1 MKNSLNM
8 LLSMATAIGSVY
20 YIPTG
25 NYHSSLIILRG
36 IYMNLEQALLV
47 IANAHGNELPV
58 EAIAVVKTN
67 WSVFYPDLE
76 RLIDQF
82 IADDTTLTD
91 EQNAILFF
99 GTLLCAELKYSPAL
113 SKCLQL
119 FSRSDSFLTPLEG
132 VFGDALTELTSTL
145 FYNVAKGD
153 TQALSDYIVDGHQA
167 MYCKA
172 SAMEAVFAQYEVG
185 TINKTELSEHV
196 TRWLASFL
204 VIPSIN
210 NSFLISALA
219 DYCIDYQL
227 NDFKDQFISLC
238 EHGVDEKN
246 LFDEDRFKQE
256 EVKAWNCADAIM
268 LIESGIIQTD
278 FNLTET
284 LLSWVEDEDDSV
296 LDDFSNEDNEIFDS
310 LMGEGGLLSDIL
322 YDENTILEN
331 SVPVS
336 SLPTVGR
343 NEPCPC
349 GSGKKYKKCCLQ

>member
-1 MKNSLNM
+1 
-8 LLSMATAIGSVY
+8 
-20 YIPTG
+20 
-25 NYHSSLIILRG
+25 
-36 IYMNLEQALLV
+36 MNLEQALLV

-58 EAIAVVKTN
+58 EAIKALKTN

-82 IADDTTLTD
+82 VADDSSLTD

-119 FSRSDSFLTPLEG
+119 FSCSDTFLTPIEG

-145 FYNVAKGD
+145 FYNVADGN
-153 TQALSDYIVDGHQA
+153 TQALSDYIVDGHEA

-172 SAMEAVFAQYEVG
+172 SAMEAVFAQYEMG
-185 TINKTELSEHV
+185 TLDKAELIEHV
-196 TRWLASFL
+196 TRWLAAFL
-204 VIPSIN
+204 AIPGSIS
-210 NSFLISALA
+210 SFLISALA
-219 DYCIDYQL
+219 DSCIDYQL
-227 NDFKDQFISLC
+227 DELKSKFFELCDKSSSDQS
-238 EHGVDEKN
+238 

-256 EVKAWNCADAIM
+256 EVRAWNKLEAITV
-268 LIESGIIQTD
+268 LESGILQTE

-284 LLSWVEDEDDSV
+284 LQSWVDEDANEDDSI
-296 LDDFSNEDNEIFDS
+296 LDNLASDKLDVFDS

>member
-1 MKNSLNM
+1 
-8 LLSMATAIGSVY
+8 
-20 YIPTG
+20 
-25 NYHSSLIILRG
+25 
-36 IYMNLEQALLV
+36 MNLEQALLV

-58 EAIAVVKTN
+58 EAIEAVKTN

-82 IADDTTLTD
+82 VAEDTTLTD

-113 SKCLQL
+113 TKCLQL
-119 FSRSDSFLTPLEG
+119 FSRSDSFSTPLEG

-145 FYNVAKGD
+145 FYNVANGD
-153 TQALSDYIVDGHQA
+153 TQALSDYITGAHQA

-172 SAMEAVFAQYEVG
+172 SAMEAVFAHFEVG
-185 TINKTELSEHV
+185 SIDKTELSEHV

-204 VIPSIN
+204 VVPSSI
-210 NSFLISALA
+210 NSFLMSALA

-227 NDFKDQFISLC
+227 DDFKNQFIGLC
-238 EHGVDEKN
+238 DHGVDDKN

-256 EVKAWNCADAIM
+256 EVKAWNSADAIM

-278 FNLTET
+278 FILTET
-284 LLSWVEDEDDSV
+284 LLSWVDDEDDSV
-296 LDDFSNEDNEIFDS
+296 LDNLSNEDNELFDS
-310 LMGEGGLLSDIL
+310 LMGEGGLLSNIL